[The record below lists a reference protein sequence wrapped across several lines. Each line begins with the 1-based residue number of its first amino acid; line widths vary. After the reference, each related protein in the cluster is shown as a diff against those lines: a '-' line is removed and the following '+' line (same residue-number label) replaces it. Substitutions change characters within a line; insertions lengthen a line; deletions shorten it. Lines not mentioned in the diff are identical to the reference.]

1 MSSLAPSIGQT
12 LGHYRIL
19 EQIGAGGMG
28 VVYQAYD
35 TKLER
40 NVALK
45 VLPSGALADE
55 PARKRF
61 RREALV
67 LAKLNHPNI
76 ETVHEF
82 GNEGGIDFLVTEY
95 IPGVTLDAK
104 LSAGPLPEKQVVEL
118 GIQLAE
124 GIAAAHHKGLVHRD
138 LKPANLRVTSDGHLK
153 LLDFGLASLALPE
166 VELARTATLTASQE
180 ITGTLPYMAPEQ
192 LRGEK
197 ADLRSDIWS
206 TGGVLYEMATGKR
219 PFEAKVSTALVNDII
234 NKPAI
239 PPVQLNPK
247 FSPKLEDIILKCLE
261 KDPAHRYQSAKE
273 LAIDLRRLTMSST
286 MPAVVKS
293 SKFPALSRHAI
304 AGAGFLVMAA
314 LLMAAFYAAR
324 SARTMGPASAARVML
339 AVLPFDNLSGDSDQE
354 YFSDGLTEEMI
365 TQLGY
370 LNPERVGVIA
380 RVSAMQYKRPRKTV
394 TRVGKELGVD

>member
-118 GIQLAE
+118 GIQL
-124 GIAAAHHKGLVHRD
+124 GRRD
-138 LKPANLRVTSDGHLK
+138 SSSTPQGAGSPRPEACQPACYFR
-153 LLDFGLASLALPE
+153 
-166 VELARTATLTASQE
+166 
-180 ITGTLPYMAPEQ
+180 
-192 LRGEK
+192 
-197 ADLRSDIWS
+197 
-206 TGGVLYEMATGKR
+206 R
-219 PFEAKVSTALVNDII
+219 PFETSGFRAS
-234 NKPAI
+234 KPG
-239 PPVQLNPK
+239 PT
-247 FSPKLEDIILKCLE
+247 
-261 KDPAHRYQSAKE
+261 R
-273 LAIDLRRLTMSST
+273 
-286 MPAVVKS
+286 
-293 SKFPALSRHAI
+293 SR
-304 AGAGFLVMAA
+304 
-314 LLMAAFYAAR
+314 AR
-324 SARTMGPASAARVML
+324 SYSNTDRVPGNYWYL
-339 AVLPFDNLSGDSDQE
+339 ALHGS
-354 YFSDGLTEEMI
+354 
-365 TQLGY
+365 
-370 LNPERVGVIA
+370 
-380 RVSAMQYKRPRKTV
+380 
-394 TRVGKELGVD
+394 